1 MTTAPTEKQQQVEEK
16 KEASENIRKGLRGG
30 GGETGTPWTSMPR
43 SSWRKEWWLCS
54 DASFLRQGFQGS

>member
-30 GGETGTPWTSMPR
+30 GWRWGDWDSMD
-43 SSWRKEWWLCS
+43 L
-54 DASFLRQGFQGS
+54 DAQVQLEKGVVAMQ